1 MAFAFHHV
9 ALTVRNLERSTAFY
23 EALGLR
29 TEFEWEADDGS
40 RRMRQMRLGDG
51 MVELLAYPEVVE
63 TPPAAHNAVGMKH
76 ICFSTPDVDAALE
89 GLLAGG
95 LVATG
100 PEIVVTPFGTR
111 LVFVT
116 DPDGVS
122 VELLEEE
129 ARS

>member
-9 ALTVRNLERSTAFY
+9 ALTVRDLERSTAFY
-23 EALGLR
+23 EALGLS
-29 TEFEWEADDGS
+29 TVFDWEAEDGS
-40 RRMRQMRLGDG
+40 RRLRQMRLGDG
-51 MVELLAYPEVVE
+51 MVELFAYPQTVE
-63 TPPAAHNAVGMKH
+63 TPAAPANAIGMKH
-76 ICFSTPDVDAALE
+76 VCFATPDVDAALA
-89 GLLAGG
+89 GLQRAG
-95 LVATG
+95 LVAAG

-122 VELLEEE
+122 VELLQEE